1 MKALDKI
8 KRSITSLELEGK
20 AKEYMSDV
28 RLNWEGGLKFAATGS
43 ANVSVQIDGDRQ
55 EGTSPM
61 ELLLEAL
68 GGCTSI
74 DIVAILEKMRQP
86 LERFEIGLSG
96 TRRDE
101 DPKSFTAIEL
111 VFNLWGEGLEKERVG
126 RAVELS
132 LNKYCSV
139 FHSLSKDIK
148 LTTKIKINPQS

>member
-111 VFNLWGEGLEKERVG
+111 VGCQNGLGLPQPAPFSAAIEITHLIGIRGIEVIGATARK
-126 RAVELS
+126 
-132 LNKYCSV
+132 
-139 FHSLSKDIK
+139 
-148 LTTKIKINPQS
+148 KIEIS